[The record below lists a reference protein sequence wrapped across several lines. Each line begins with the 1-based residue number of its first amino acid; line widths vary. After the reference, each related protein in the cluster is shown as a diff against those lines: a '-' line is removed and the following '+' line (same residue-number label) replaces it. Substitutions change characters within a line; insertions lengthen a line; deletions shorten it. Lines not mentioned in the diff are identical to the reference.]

1 MSARIDGRSVE
12 VREGETLLAAA
23 RRLGVEIPTLCF
35 AEGLTPEGGC
45 RICVVESGGQL
56 LGACHTP
63 LKQGMDVVTQSPRLH
78 ALRRGLLELLLA
90 ERPAGTITPGPA
102 GNEFE
107 RLLHAHGVQ
116 PAAGAAPLPAIDDS
130 HPFLRFDASRCI
142 VCRRCVHACDEIQ
155 GQFVYGVEG
164 RGAGVKLVFGADEQF
179 AHSGCVACGA
189 CVDRCPTGALSDV
202 DRAAPDTHKSRV
214 RSTCGYCG
222 VGCQVEIRVG
232 GGEVL
237 AIDGAR
243 DAAVNRG
250 HLCVKGRYAH
260 AWRRSPDRLTQPLLR
275 DGEQLKPVSWEKA
288 LSWVAGRLRELSGRH
303 GPAALGLLTSSRS
316 TNEAAYLLQKLF
328 RAVLGSNNVDCC
340 ARVCHSSTAE
350 ALRMATGTGAASACY
365 DDIEAARLLVVAG
378 ANASEAHPVIGAR
391 IRQAALR
398 GTPLLVIDPRRIE
411 LADRATLHLA
421 PRPGTNVPL
430 FQAMARWL
438 RDSGKIDA
446 AYLAE
451 RCEDAKPYLR
461 GLDTVSMEAAALIT
475 GVPRA
480 QIERAAELIAR
491 GPAIFVTGLGLSEL
505 TQGVASVLALTNLA
519 LLNGSIGR
527 RGAGMLPL
535 RGQNNVQGNADM
547 GATPDFAPGYQRLD
561 DPELRARLVREWG
574 AAPPA
579 TPGLM
584 LPEMLAAARSGQ
596 LRGLWIQGED
606 VAQSDPQQ
614 DAVLEALDSLELLV
628 VQELF
633 LTETARRAH
642 LVLPAAGWLEQA
654 GTFTNAERRIQL
666 VRPAASPPGEARP
679 DHEIALDVAA
689 ALGAGWG
696 RPTPAQVMDEIARVA
711 PALFGG
717 VSHARLQGDGLQWP
731 CPSADHPGTR
741 RLHTER
747 FARGKARLVPVE
759 FIPSPEHDVPGFPFT
774 LITGRV
780 LEHYNVGS
788 MTRRTPNLQ
797 LIGEDFLVMHPD
809 DAARE
814 GLREHGGVAVESR
827 WGAITCRLRIDAR
840 VAPGTL
846 FLSFHF
852 PETHTNRLTGP
863 QTDPQSG
870 CPEYKVTAV
879 QVRAQG
885 QPAAGPLLAA
895 RPG

>member
-12 VREGETLLAAA
+12 VRDGESILAAA
-23 RRLGVEIPTLCF
+23 RRCGVEIPTLCY
-35 AEGLTPEGGC
+35 AEGLSPEGGC
-45 RICVVESGGQL
+45 RICLVESRGHL

-63 LKQGMDVVTQSPRLH
+63 LANGMDVVTYSPRLH

-90 ERPAGTITPGPA
+90 ERPAGALAPDPA
-102 GNEFE
+102 GGEFE

-116 PAAGAAPLPAIDDS
+116 PTGAAAPPPAIDTS
-130 HPFLRFDASRCI
+130 HPFLRYDASRCI
-142 VCRRCVHACDEIQ
+142 VCRRCVHACDEVQ
-155 GQFVYGVEG
+155 GQFVYSVAG
-164 RGAGVKLVFGADEQF
+164 RGSGARLVFGEDERF
-179 AHSGCVACGA
+179 AGSGCVACGA
-189 CVDRCPTGALSDV
+189 CVDRCPTGALGDV
-202 DRAAPDTHKSRV
+202 DRLAIDTSESRV

-222 VGCQVEIRVG
+222 VGCQVEIRVA

-243 DAAVNRG
+243 DAAVNHG

-260 AWRRSPDRLTQPLLR
+260 AWRRSPERLTRPLLR
-275 DGEQLKPVSWEKA
+275 DGGVLKPVSWEA
-288 LSWVAGRLRELSGRH
+288 AIAWVAGRLRELRERS

-340 ARVCHSSTAE
+340 ARVCHSSTAD
-350 ALRMATGTGAASACY
+350 ALRLATGTGAASACY
-365 DDIEAARLLVVAG
+365 DDIEAAPLLVLAG

-411 LADRATLHLA
+411 LADLATLHLA
-421 PRPGTNVPL
+421 PRPGTNVAL
-430 FQAMARWL
+430 FQAVARCL
-438 RDSGKIDA
+438 RDSGKLDA
-446 AYLAE
+446 GYLAE
-451 RCEDAKPYLR
+451 RCEDADAFLR
-461 GLDTVSMEAAALIT
+461 SLDGVSLEGAALTT

-480 QIERAAELIAR
+480 QIEQAAALLAR
-491 GPAIFVTGLGLSEL
+491 GPALFVTGLGLSEL

-519 LLNGSIGR
+519 LLTGSVGR
-527 RGAGMLPL
+527 LGAGLLPL

-547 GATPDFAPGYQRLD
+547 GAMPDFVTGYQLLG
-561 DPELRARLVREWG
+561 DPEVRARLVREWG
-574 AAPPA
+574 SAPPA
-579 TPGLM
+579 LPGLM
-584 LPEMLAAARSGQ
+584 LPEMFEAARAGQ

-606 VAQSDPQQ
+606 VAQSDPNQ
-614 DAVLEALDSLELLV
+614 DAVIEALDSLELLV

-633 LTETARRAH
+633 LSETARRAH

-679 DHEIALDVAA
+679 DLEIALDVAA
-689 ALGAGWG
+689 ALGADWG
-696 RPTPAQVMDEIARVA
+696 RPTPAQVMGEIARVA
-711 PALFGG
+711 PQLFGG
-717 VSHARLQGDGLQWP
+717 VSHARLAGDGLQWP
-731 CPSADHPGTR
+731 CPSPDHPGTPR
-741 RLHTER
+741 MHGER
-747 FARGKARLVPVE
+747 FTRGKARLVPVA
-759 FIPSPEHDVPGFPFT
+759 FVASPEHDVPGFPYT
-774 LITGRV
+774 LVTGRV

-788 MTRRTPNLQ
+788 MTRRTPNL
-797 LIGEDFLVMHPD
+797 LLLGEDFLVMHPD
-809 DAARE
+809 DASRDA
-814 GLREHGGVAVESR
+814 LRDGGRVTLESR
-827 WGAITCRLRIDAR
+827 WGATACRLRVDAR

-879 QVRAQG
+879 RVRAQAP
-885 QPAAGPLLAA
+885 PAAASPSAA
-895 RPG
+895 RPD